1 VSAAE
6 GQIAATPEV
15 VIGPPGRWSAIDLG
29 ELWAHRELIYF
40 LTKRELQVRYKQ
52 SFFGVS
58 WAVLQPLAYAAVL
71 AVVFGKLVP
80 LPTEGFPYAVF
91 ALVAIVPWQFI
102 SQTITHG
109 AGSLVQ
115 DSQLISK
122 VYFPRLALPIS
133 KAASL
138 IVDLVV
144 SLPVV
149 IVVVLVSGVTI
160 QVTAPLVIAFLA
172 LGVITAFAIGTLFA
186 AINVKYRDVGQIVPV
201 FIQLTFFATPI
212 IYSTHALH
220 VTEKWL
226 YILSVN
232 PFFSVIEGVRW
243 ALIGAEYPGTGQIGI
258 SLVSAALILAV
269 ALRYFQHAEQTFADT
284 I

>member
-1 VSAAE
+1 
-6 GQIAATPEV
+6 
-15 VIGPPGRWSAIDLG
+15 
-29 ELWAHRELIYF
+29 
-40 LTKRELQVRYKQ
+40 
-52 SFFGVS
+52 VS

-80 LPTEGFPYAVF
+80 LPTEGYPYAVF

-102 SQTITHG
+102 SQTISHE
-109 AGSLVQ
+109 AGSLVD
-115 DSQLISK
+115 DSELISK
-122 VYFPRLALPIS
+122 VYFPRLVLPIA

-149 IVVVLVSGVTI
+149 LAVVLAYGVAI
-160 QVTAPLVIAFLA
+160 QATAPLAIAFLT
-172 LGVITAFAIGTLFA
+172 LGVVSAFAIGTLFA
-186 AINVKYRDVGQIVPV
+186 AVNVKYRDVGQIVPV
-201 FIQLTFFATPI
+201 FIQLMFFATPI

-220 VTEKWL
+220 ITEKWL

-243 ALIGAEYPGTGQIGI
+243 ALIGAQYPGTGRIAV
-258 SLVSAALILAV
+258 SVVSAAVILAV
-269 ALRYFQHAEQTFADT
+269 ALRYFQRAEQTFADT

>member
-1 VSAAE
+1 MESR
-6 GQIAATPEV
+6 IAASPET
-15 VIGPPGRWSAIDLG
+15 VIAPPRRWSAIDLG

-52 SFFGVS
+52 SFFGIS
-58 WAVLQPLAYAAVL
+58 WAVLQPLAFAGVL

-102 SQTITHG
+102 SGTITNC
-109 AGSLVQ
+109 ASSMVQ
-115 DSQLISK
+115 DANLISK
-122 VYFPRLALPIS
+122 VYFPRLALPIA
-133 KAASL
+133 KASSL
-138 IVDLVV
+138 IVDLAV

-149 IVVVLVSGVTI
+149 LAVIIAYGVAI
-160 QVTAPLVIAFLA
+160 KATAPLVVLFLA
-172 LGVITAFAIGTLFA
+172 LGVVSAFAIGTLFA
-186 AINVKYRDVGQIVPV
+186 AINVKYRDVNQIVPV
-201 FIQLTFFATPI
+201 FIQLMFFATPI

-220 VTEKWL
+220 VTDRWL
-226 YILSVN
+226 YILSLN

-243 ALIGAEYPGTGQIGI
+243 ALIGTEYPGTGQIAI
-258 SLVSAALILAV
+258 SVSSALVILVV
-269 ALRYFQHAEQTFADT
+269 ALRYFRRTEQTFADN

>member
-1 VSAAE
+1 MESR
-6 GQIAATPEV
+6 IAASPET
-15 VIGPPGRWSAIDLG
+15 VIAPPRRWSAIDLG

-52 SFFGVS
+52 SFFGIS
-58 WAVLQPLAYAAVL
+58 WAVLQPLAFAGVL

-102 SQTITHG
+102 SGTITNC
-109 AGSLVQ
+109 ASSMVQ
-115 DSQLISK
+115 DANLISK
-122 VYFPRLALPIS
+122 VYFPRLALPIA

-138 IVDLVV
+138 IVDLAV

-149 IVVVLVSGVTI
+149 LAVIIAYGVAI
-160 QVTAPLVIAFLA
+160 KATAPLVVLFLA
-172 LGVITAFAIGTLFA
+172 LGVVSAFAIGTLFA
-186 AINVKYRDVGQIVPV
+186 AINVKYRDVNQIVPV
-201 FIQLTFFATPI
+201 FIQLMFFATPI

-220 VTEKWL
+220 VTDRWL
-226 YILSVN
+226 YILSLN

-243 ALIGAEYPGTGQIGI
+243 ALIGTEYPGTGQIAI
-258 SLVSAALILAV
+258 SVSSALVILVV
-269 ALRYFQHAEQTFADT
+269 ALRYFRRTEQTFADN

>member
-15 VIGPPGRWSAIDLG
+15 VISPPSRWSAIDLG
-29 ELWAHRELIYF
+29 ELWAHRELVYF

-58 WAVLQPLAYAAVL
+58 WAVLQPLAFAAVL

-80 LPTEGFPYAVF
+80 LPTEGYPYAVF

-102 SQTITHG
+102 SQTITYG
-109 AGSLVQ
+109 ATSLVQ
-115 DSQLISK
+115 DADLISK

-138 IVDLVV
+138 IVDLAV

-149 IVVVLVSGVTI
+149 IVVILAYGVAI
-160 QVTAPLVIAFLA
+160 QATAPLVIAFLA

-220 VTEKWL
+220 ITEKWL

-243 ALIGAEYPGTGQIGI
+243 ALIGAEYPGSGQIAI
-258 SLVSAALILAV
+258 SVASAAVILAV
-269 ALRYFQHAEQTFADT
+269 ALRYFQRAEQTFADT